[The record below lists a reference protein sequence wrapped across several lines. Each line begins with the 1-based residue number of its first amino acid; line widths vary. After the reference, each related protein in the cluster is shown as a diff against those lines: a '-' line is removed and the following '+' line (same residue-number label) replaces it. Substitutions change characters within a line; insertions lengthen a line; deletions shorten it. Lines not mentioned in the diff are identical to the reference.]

1 MKHKIFRQH
10 NAADA
15 NEFGAC
21 RAVGR
26 NQLRPYVQN
35 CIGPP
40 SYVFNPLTYQPL
52 LAESR
57 HWGEQAYDNNQAGR
71 CAEFVP
77 NIVRIRLIDIAL
89 H

>member
-1 MKHKIFRQH
+1 MS
-10 NAADA
+10 NTPCAY
-15 NEFGAC
+15 
-21 RAVGR
+21 AVCSVLHR
-26 NQLRPYVQN
+26 RVE
-35 CIGPP
+35 IK
-40 SYVFNPLTYQPL
+40 
-52 LAESR
+52 AESR